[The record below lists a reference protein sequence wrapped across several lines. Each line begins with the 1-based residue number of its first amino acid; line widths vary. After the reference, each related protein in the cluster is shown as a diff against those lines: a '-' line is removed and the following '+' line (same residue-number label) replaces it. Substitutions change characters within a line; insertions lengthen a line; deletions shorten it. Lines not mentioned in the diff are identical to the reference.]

1 MSNENRRDTMSDQQH
16 IALINA
22 RNKRIALLSLGICLV
37 LTVLACLIAGLYLLQ
52 QEPEDDGRIL
62 SNVTVGGVNI
72 GGMTQEEARS
82 ALLLAIGDSFS
93 TKNMVVHLPSA
104 SLTLTPEQTK
114 ANLDLDAVLAAA
126 YTYGRNGSAVKKN
139 VTRLSSGRSTYTI
152 ALLPYLNLDLQAISN
167 AVNEFCDNY
176 SIYITQPSAYVY
188 GDRPQYTPGAEYEDI
203 DHQTLVLTTGTPQFI
218 LDSSDVYDAVLDAYS
233 LFQLN
238 VSYEAPNQVPPD
250 ALDLE
255 AVFNKFCVPAQD
267 AVLDDD
273 TFIVT
278 QEIVGYGFDIQLVQ
292 PLVDRMGYGQQ
303 LLIPMK
309 FLLPDIT
316 AEALTSTLFQDT
328 LANFTSVCP
337 DANDTNRNTNL
348 RLSCEAIN
356 GFVLKPGESFDF
368 NKVLGPRTTDRGYKN
383 APSYSGS
390 TTNAIGG
397 GISQTASA
405 LHYCVML
412 ANLQVDERHTHR
424 YTVNYTPVPGTDAAI
439 TYGSQNFVFTN
450 NTSAPIRILASA
462 SGDDVTI
469 TLLGTKTDNFV
480 YSVEYYTTD
489 RIHPGVI
496 YQSMAKDNVGGYL
509 DGHILQTGLTGC
521 TVRVYLRKR
530 DAVTGQDLGSTPW
543 YYVTYEKRDQIVVR
557 IENMEDYEM
566 NEPLA

>member
-1 MSNENRRDTMSDQQH
+1 MSKHHRRAKLSDQQH

-22 RNKRIALLSLGICLV
+22 RNKRIALLSLGLCVV
-37 LTVLACLIAGLYLLQ
+37 LTLLACMIAGLYLLL
-52 QEPEDDGRIL
+52 QEPVDDGRIL

-72 GGMTQEEARS
+72 GDMTQEEARS
-82 ALLLAIGDSFS
+82 ALLLAIGDDFS

-104 SLTLTPEQTK
+104 SLTLSPETTK
-114 ANLDLDAVLAAA
+114 ARLDLDAVLEAA
-126 YTYGRNGSAVKKN
+126 YAYGRNGSTVKKN
-139 VTRLSSGRSTYTI
+139 VARLSARGNTYTI
-152 ALLPYLNLDLQAISN
+152 ALLPYLELDLQAVAD
-167 AVNEFCDNY
+167 AVNAFCDNY

-188 GDRPQYTPGAEYEDI
+188 GERPEYSPGAEFEDLT
-203 DHQTLVLTTGTPQFI
+203 HQTLVLTTGTPQFI
-218 LDSSDVYDAVLDAYS
+218 LDSSDVYDTVLDAYS

-238 VSYEAPNQVPPD
+238 VSYEVPNQVPPED
-250 ALDLE
+250 LDLQ
-255 AVFNKFCVPAQD
+255 AVFEKYCMPAQD
-267 AVLDDD
+267 AVLNTD
-273 TFIVT
+273 TFAVT
-278 QEIVGYGFDIQLVQ
+278 PEVVGYGFDIESIQ
-292 PLVDRMGYGQQ
+292 PLIDSMGYGQQ

-328 LANFTSVCP
+328 LSSFTSVCP
-337 DANDTNRNTNL
+337 DANDKNRNTNL
-348 RLSCEAIN
+348 KLSCQAIN

-368 NKVLGPRTTDRGYKN
+368 NKVLGPRTTDRGYKD

-462 SGDDVTI
+462 DGDDVSI
-469 TLLGTKTDNFV
+469 TLLGTKTDNYV

-489 RIHPGVI
+489 RIHPAIV

-530 DAVTGQDLGSTPW
+530 DTVTGQDLGSTPL

-557 IENMEDYEM
+557 IENMDDY
-566 NEPLA
+566 